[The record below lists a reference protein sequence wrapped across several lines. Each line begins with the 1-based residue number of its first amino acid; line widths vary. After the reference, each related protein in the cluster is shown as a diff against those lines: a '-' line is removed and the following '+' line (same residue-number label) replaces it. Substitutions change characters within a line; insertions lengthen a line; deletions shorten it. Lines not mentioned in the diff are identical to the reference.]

1 MTRRQKSKQ
10 WSGGIA
16 AHRAPPQKI
25 PSKKSAGKVLT
36 SIFLDQD
43 GILLIDYLPKCQTI
57 NAEHFSFLLAG
68 AIGGHFEG
76 KAPQEVHQGG
86 LVLARQ
92 CPGSP
97 GSCNPEETGLL
108 WLPMTRSPTLFS
120 GSGPVGLPP
129 VLWTEKTIERS
140 PFFFRRSHC
149 CRGDLVGRTT
159 F

>member
-68 AIGGHFEG
+68 AIEGHFEG
-76 KAPQEVHQGG
+76 KTPQEGHQWG
-86 LVLARQ
+86 LVLSRQ
-92 CPGSP
+92 CPVSP
-97 GSCNPEETGLL
+97 STCNPKETGL
-108 WLPMTRSPTLFS
+108 P
-120 GSGPVGLPP
+120 GLP
-129 VLWTEKTIERS
+129 VS
-140 PFFFRRSHC
+140 
-149 CRGDLVGRTT
+149 
-159 F
+159 